1 MRDLKPV
8 EELSDARLAE
18 LSAKARQNTDL
29 EAAKDAVFDL
39 EIKLREAQSSH
50 RRRFPQGSTD
60 AAVSESTVKIN
71 RLTEELHW
79 SRRDLEARQNTP
91 IHSPRVKP
99 ARKTHTFLKPDFF
112 EVRDAHGRV
121 IRHRAAS
128 ADTLRR
134 ELTAGYTIVAE
145 VFGFA
150 ADGTGGIS
158 VSTDPDVPT
167 LLDGILAAFG
177 PELLAWLS
185 SQGVQIRRDA

>member
-1 MRDLKPV
+1 
-8 EELSDARLAE
+8 
-18 LSAKARQNTDL
+18 
-29 EAAKDAVFDL
+29 
-39 EIKLREAQSSH
+39 
-50 RRRFPQGSTD
+50 
-60 AAVSESTVKIN
+60 
-71 RLTEELHW
+71 
-79 SRRDLEARQNTP
+79 
-91 IHSPRVKP
+91 VKP
-99 ARKTHTFLKPDFF
+99 ARKTHTFLKPEFSKF
-112 EVRDAHGRV
+112 VTRT
-121 IRHRAAS
+121 AASSAIVPPS

-167 LLDGILAAFG
+167 LRDGILAAFG